1 MLTFCPPGP
10 LEREKLICNSSRGIF
25 MRSVKLWIDVAAND
39 GVADPPGK
47 RDSLKRRPAGAA
59 LDSRAAHRKALFLQ
73 NRQRPDEARLNPPVT
88 MREVSAQKT
97 SRHLATGSLDRLQI
111 EALLEQPEEKGA
123 KRVELGY
130 A

>member
-1 MLTFCPPGP
+1 
-10 LEREKLICNSSRGIF
+10 

-47 RDSLKRRPAGAA
+47 RDALKRGPAGTA
-59 LDSRAAHRKALFLQ
+59 LDSRAAHRKALLFQ
-73 NRQRPDEARLNPPVT
+73 NRQRPDKTWLNPSVA
-88 MREVSAQKT
+88 MGKVSAQKT
-97 SRHLATGSLDRLQI
+97 SRHLATGALDRLQI
-111 EALLEQPEEKGA
+111 EALLEQPEEEGA